1 MVRLGKF
8 KEAVYIKARY
18 YPRDRPAI
26 IYGNDKISWYQLN
39 SRINKLANAL
49 RKLGIKKGDK
59 VAFLFYNS
67 PQFLET
73 NLAIQELGAIPVPV
87 NFRYV
92 ASEIEFLLNNS
103 DSVAFIFDTDALPE
117 FEKIRKQIP
126 KVKYLI
132 HDGPNTPPDM
142 LNYESL
148 IQQGKDKE
156 IKVDLDTH
164 DTAVI
169 IYTGG
174 TTGRPK
180 GVMLSYDNI
189 LFNEESAMAFL
200 SRLLPPVSELDDP
213 RFAKNELQRRLL
225 VSLKSL
231 TGIPEVFFEDP
242 KMRDKVIVVDT
253 PSRIGPSLTTMT
265 YAIREGK
272 LKAFMGVPPE
282 GKYHGTVKMAITEQ
296 LRELA
301 NFKPLSYSS
310 WGRFKL
316 IFKMLKLMLT
326 GGVKVTGEKEVSKA
340 LSKAMRSSS
349 KEEEVDKTILVPPL
363 FHLASYAVFL
373 ISWMFQG
380 YAVVFLKSK
389 KFNATELLEMIEREK
404 LKQIFL
410 VPTMWKWL
418 IDAIESSPR
427 KFDLSSVAI
436 CLTGAAVLHG
446 SYKRKLLQYFPNAI
460 IVDAFGQSEMAPV
473 ATMKI
478 DGNIEE
484 VQDRCVG
491 TLLDGMEMK
500 VVDENNKLVA
510 EGQVGEVCY
519 KGASVMQGYYK
530 DEEKTKQA
538 IDAEG
543 FLHSGDLGYMKDG
556 QFYVLE
562 RKKECINTGGEK
574 VFPVEVEEV
583 LLENPNIA
591 EACVIGVPD
600 EKWGETI
607 RAVVVLKEGKKVS
620 EDEVINMVEGKIAGF
635 KKPRSV
641 IFATELPVSPVGKIL
656 RAKIRELYGA
666 AAEVKPIK

>member
-26 IYGNDKISWYQLN
+26 IYGTERISWYQLN

-67 PQFLET
+67 PQFLES
-73 NLAIQELGAIPVPV
+73 NLAIQELGAIPVPT

-103 DSVAFIFDTDALPE
+103 DSVAFLFDDDALPE
-117 FEKIRKQIP
+117 LQTIRKQIP
-126 KVKYLI
+126 NVKYLI
-132 HDGPNTPPDM
+132 HDGPNTPSDM

-156 IKVDLDTH
+156 IKVDLDVH

-189 LFNEESAMAFL
+189 LYNEEAAMAFL
-200 SRLLPPVSELDDP
+200 SRLLPPITELDDP

-225 VSLKSL
+225 EASKSL

-265 YAIREGK
+265 YVIREGK
-272 LKAFMGVPPE
+272 IKAFMGMPPA
-282 GKYHGTVKMAITEQ
+282 GKYDGTVKMAIAEH

-316 IFKMLKLMLT
+316 VFKMLKLMAT
-326 GGVKVTGEKEVSKA
+326 GGVRVTGEKEVAKA
-340 LSKAMRSSS
+340 LSKAMRSGA

-380 YAVVFLKSK
+380 YSVVFLKSK
-389 KFNATELLEMIEREK
+389 KFNAMELLEMIEREK

-418 IDAIESSPR
+418 IDAIENSPR
-427 KFDLSSVAI
+427 KFDLSSVSI

-446 SYKRKLLQYFPNAI
+446 SYKRKLLQYFPNGVV
-460 IVDAFGQSEMAPV
+460 VDAFGQSETAPV
-473 ATMKI
+473 TTMRV
-478 DGNIEE
+478 DGNVEE

-491 TLLDGMEMK
+491 SLLEGLEMK
-500 VVDENNKLVA
+500 IVDENNQPVG
-510 EGQVGEVCY
+510 EGQVGEICY
-519 KGASVMQGYYK
+519 KGPSVMQGYYK
-530 DEEKTKQA
+530 DLEKTKQA

-543 FLHSGDLGYMKDG
+543 FLHSGDLGYIKEG
-556 QFYVLE
+556 QFFVLE

-574 VFPVEVEEV
+574 VFPVEVEEA

-600 EKWGETI
+600 EKWGESI
-607 RAVVVLKEGKKVS
+607 RAVIVLKEGKKVS
-620 EDEVINMVEGKIAGF
+620 EDEVIKMVEGKIAGF

-641 IFATELPVSPVGKIL
+641 IFAKELPVSPVGKIL

-666 AAEVKPIK
+666 ASEVNPIK